1 MTLAAAIIETRLEKL
16 RSAIPAHLQWLPP
29 STRLYVFSAEEHR
42 EIVQR
47 EFPCEFIPV
56 TIQRERYFYDLNML
70 MTTETFWTRFK
81 EDRVLIFQHDSGI
94 LRHGIEAFYEWDY
107 IGAPFGPA
115 QPFVG
120 NGGFSLRNP
129 AAMAHICREFHY
141 SPYLP
146 EDTFLPIGCRM
157 LGYKLATV
165 EAAMKFSCEI
175 HFLLGTLGYHA
186 IDRYLPA
193 DQVRQIKMQYHSFS
207 IKLPETFPTL
217 RVG

>member
-1 MTLAAAIIETRLEKL
+1 MTLAATIIETRLEKL
-16 RSAIPAHLQWLPP
+16 RSAIPAHLEWLP
-29 STRLYVFSAEEHR
+29 SDTRLYVFSAKEHR
-42 EIVQR
+42 ETIQR

-56 TIQRERYFYDLNML
+56 TINPQRYFADLNTL
-70 MTTETFWTRFK
+70 MTAETFWTRFR
-81 EDRVLIFQHDSGI
+81 EDRVLVFQHDSGI
-94 LRHGIEAFYEWDY
+94 LRRGIEDFYEWDY

-141 SPYLP
+141 SPHLP
-146 EDTFLPIGCRM
+146 EDTFFPIGCRM

-165 EAAMKFSCEI
+165 DAAMKFSCEI
-175 HFLLGTLGYHA
+175 HFLLGTFGYHA

-193 DQVRQIKMQYHSFS
+193 EQVRQIKTQYHTFA
-207 IKLPETFPTL
+207 INLPDTIPTL
-217 RVG
+217 AIR